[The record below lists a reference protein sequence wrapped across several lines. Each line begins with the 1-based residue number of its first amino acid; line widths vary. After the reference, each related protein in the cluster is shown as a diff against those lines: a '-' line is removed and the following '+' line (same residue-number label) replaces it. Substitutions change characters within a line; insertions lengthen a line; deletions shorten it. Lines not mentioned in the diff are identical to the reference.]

1 MAAGNPL
8 TKRLIVAGAALATV
22 LTVGTI
28 AYWFIGGGK
37 HSLLDCLY
45 MTFITISTIGYGEI
59 FDLSFSP
66 WGRVFTMVLATSGIG
81 LMTYILVSFTAFVL
95 EGKLNETVRRRK
107 MEKKVENLRSH
118 YIVCGPD
125 GVGRYILDELAAT
138 GRPHVL
144 VAGDDEDEEVAKLA
158 ESYHHLLYI
167 RGDATDGDTLA
178 KAGVSHAGGLFAV
191 TKDDNLNLVISLTA
205 RQAKADLKVIAS
217 CENMKNADK
226 IKAAGASAV
235 ISPSFIGGLRMA
247 SEMLRPSVVS
257 FLDTMLRHDDS
268 DLRIEELVVSPAFAG
283 KTIADLGLQRFGK
296 SLLLAIRSNE
306 GWHYNP
312 SRTTKMGAGD
322 ELIIMTSPEEREELE
337 KLFGRAIDNAGA
349 QS

>member
-1 MAAGNPL
+1 MAASTGNPL
-8 TKRLIVAGAALATV
+8 TKRLIVAGTALATV
-22 LTVGTI
+22 LTVGTG
-28 AYWFIGGGK
+28 AYWVIGGGE

-59 FDLSFSP
+59 FDLSSSP
-66 WGRVFTMVLATSGIG
+66 WGRTFTMVLATSGIG

-95 EGKLNETVRRRK
+95 EGELNETVRRRK
-107 MEKKVENLRSH
+107 MEKKVENLRGH
-118 YIVCGPD
+118 YVVCGPD
-125 GVGRYILDELAAT
+125 GVGRYILEELAAT

-144 VAGDDEDEEVAKLA
+144 VAGDHEEEEVARLA
-158 ESYHHLLYI
+158 ERYRDLLYI
-167 RGDATDGDTLA
+167 RGDASDGDTLE
-178 KAGVSHAGGLFAV
+178 KAGVFHAGGLFAV
-191 TKDDNLNLVISLTA
+191 TRDDNLNLVISLTA

-226 IKAAGASAV
+226 IKAAGANAV

-268 DLRIEELVVSPAFAG
+268 NLRIEELVVTPAFDG
-283 KTIADLGLQRFGK
+283 KTIAELGLQRFSK
-296 SLLLAIRSNE
+296 LLLLAIRSKE

-312 SRTTKMGAGD
+312 ARSTKMNGGD
-322 ELIIMTSPEEREELE
+322 KLIIMTSPDEREEFE
-337 KLFGRAIDNAGA
+337 RLFGDRN
-349 QS
+349 

>member
-1 MAAGNPL
+1 MTASASSPL
-8 TKRLIVAGAALATV
+8 AKRLIVAGTSLATV

-28 AYWFIGGGK
+28 AYWFIGGGE

-59 FDLSFSP
+59 FDLSSSP

-95 EGKLNETVRRRK
+95 EGELNETVRRRK
-107 MEKKVENLRSH
+107 MEKKVQNLRGH

-125 GVGRYILDELAAT
+125 GVGRYILEELTAT

-144 VAGDDEDEEVAKLA
+144 VAGDQEDEEVAKLA
-158 ESYHHLLYI
+158 ESYQNLLYI
-167 RGDATDGDTLA
+167 RGDATDSDTLT

-205 RQAKADLKVIAS
+205 RQAKAGLKVIAS

-268 DLRIEELVVSPAFAG
+268 DLRIEELVVSEDFAG
-283 KTIADLGLQRFGK
+283 KTIAALDLQRFSK
-296 SLLLAIRSNE
+296 SLLLAIRSAK

-312 SRTTKMGAGD
+312 VRTTKMSAGD
-322 ELIIMTSPEEREELE
+322 ELIIMTSPDEREEFE
-337 KLFGRAIDNAGA
+337 KLFGHL
-349 QS
+349 S